1 MTSMIT
7 GILMITAITALA
19 VFLGITE
26 SYDEM
31 IKVIIGGIVTSPMS
45 IALVIMAIKEQKGA
59 IA

>member
-1 MTSMIT
+1 MIT